1 MGLYDPERREMMSRK
16 EKALDLKH
24 QGCNCAQAVAL
35 AFKDLVDLDDESLL
49 DLSTG
54 FGAGGGDMSGT
65 CGALSAVYLLNG
77 LIFGKVYKDDP
88 SKRGKIMA
96 ANKTIAGL
104 FHAKNKAVICNKLK
118 GIDTGEVLRSCDG
131 CVEDAAELL
140 ENYLKD
146 NNLLAF

>member
-1 MGLYDPERREMMSRK
+1 MSRK
-16 EKALDLKH
+16 EKALELKH

-35 AFKDLVDLDDESLL
+35 AFEDLVDLDEESLL
-49 DLSTG
+49 NLSTG

-77 LIFGKVYKDDP
+77 LIIGKKYKDDP
-88 SKRGKIMA
+88 SKKGKIMT

-104 FHAKNKAVICNKLK
+104 FREKNKEVICNKLK

-140 ENYLKD
+140 ENYLKKIIC
-146 NNLLAF
+146 LHFRQ

>member
-1 MGLYDPERREMMSRK
+1 MILKGEKMSRK
-16 EKALDLKH
+16 EQALELKH
-24 QGCNCAQAVAL
+24 LGYNCAQAVAL
-35 AFKDLVDLDDESLL
+35 AFKDLVDLDEESLL
-49 DLSTG
+49 NLSTG

-77 LIFGKVYKDDP
+77 LILGKIYKDDP
-88 SKRGKIMA
+88 SKRGKIMS

-104 FHAKNKAVICNKLK
+104 FREKNKAVICNKLK
-118 GIDTGEVLRSCDG
+118 GIDTGEILRSCDG

-140 ENYLKD
+140 ENYLKE